1 MSTLQKIHIQGP
13 GLKKEGIVVL
23 QTLFIGFF
31 VFIEMTIRTGVGV
44 LTGIAI
50 CAALYGSL
58 RFGRPG
64 TTYVSVV
71 TPPLAFAGSVL
82 AMIILREG
90 LRPSRV
96 GIDFIA
102 ALASEAPFLII
113 AALYG
118 WFVYLNQKAKAKPS
132 KGTKRTTKSG
142 EPCDL

>member
-1 MSTLQKIHIQGP
+1 MSTLHKMQIQGP

-31 VFIEMTIRTGVGV
+31 VFIEMTIRTGVGI

-71 TPPLAFAGSVL
+71 TPPLAFAGSALAITVL
-82 AMIILREG
+82 VDG
-90 LRPSRV
+90 LRPSRI

-102 ALASEAPFLII
+102 ALASEAPYLII
-113 AALYG
+113 AAAYG

-132 KGTKRTTKSG
+132 KRKAVTQ
-142 EPCDL
+142 EN

>member
-1 MSTLQKIHIQGP
+1 MQIPGP

-23 QTLFIGFF
+23 QILFIGFF
-31 VFIEMTIRTGVGV
+31 VFIEMTIRTGVGI

-50 CAALYGSL
+50 CAALFGSL

-71 TPPLAFAGSVL
+71 TPPLAFAGTAL
-82 AMIILREG
+82 LITMILDG
-90 LRPSRV
+90 FRPSRV

-113 AALYG
+113 AAIYG
-118 WFVYLNQKAKAKPS
+118 WFVFLNQKAKGRPS
-132 KGTKRTTKSG
+132 KRKVAV
-142 EPCDL
+142 EQD

>member
-1 MSTLQKIHIQGP
+1 MSTLQKIQIQGP

-50 CAALYGSL
+50 CAALFGSL
-58 RFGRPG
+58 RLGRPG
-64 TTYVSVV
+64 TSYVSVV
-71 TPPLAFAGSVL
+71 TPPLAFAGSAL
-82 AMIILREG
+82 AMTILLDG
-90 LRPSRV
+90 FRPSRI

-102 ALASEAPFLII
+102 ALASEAPYLII

-118 WFVYLNQKAKAKPS
+118 WFVYLNQKAKSKPS
-132 KGTKRTTKSG
+132 KKRSS
-142 EPCDL
+142 ESNI

>member
-1 MSTLQKIHIQGP
+1 MQIQGP

-23 QTLFIGFF
+23 QTIFIGFF
-31 VFIEMTIRTGVGV
+31 VFIEMTIRTGVGI

-50 CAALYGSL
+50 CAALFGSL
-58 RFGRPG
+58 RLGRPG

-71 TPPLAFAGSVL
+71 TPPLAFAGSAL
-82 AMIILREG
+82 FLTMILDG
-90 LRPSRV
+90 FRPSRV

-113 AALYG
+113 AAIYG

-132 KGTKRTTKSG
+132 KRKVAAQQ
-142 EPCDL
+142 D

>member
-1 MSTLQKIHIQGP
+1 MSTVQKLQIQGP
-13 GLKKEGIVVL
+13 GLKKQGIVVL
-23 QTLFIGFF
+23 QFLFIGFF
-31 VFIEMTIRTGVGV
+31 VFVEMTIRTGVGI

-50 CAALYGSL
+50 CAATFASI

-82 AMIILREG
+82 MLTMLLDG
-90 LRPSRV
+90 FRPSRV

-113 AALYG
+113 SALYG
-118 WFVYLNQKAKAKPS
+118 WFVYLNEKAKAKPS
-132 KGTKRTTKSG
+132 KRKAVKQ
-142 EPCDL
+142 ED